1 MISGLRCGNLAQ
13 EGPKVL
19 LLLPVSESELLKKCQ
34 GPFERQGSTDC
45 VKQLPSGGLKS
56 FHVNLLKAW
65 LEDEDVGVSYGQ
77 EWNWPSSHEDQ
88 GAAGQDYPLSPV
100 QRSQVA
106 GQLWNFQMCLWIS
119 QRFLGVGNIKITH
132 THTKV
137 VVRTPLRPIPLA
149 LQQILQQKVDKGLQI
164 RVTEPLEKSPSVSTQ
179 AGWLSECLST
189 LMSVMLTYASD

>member
-1 MISGLRCGNLAQ
+1 MEFPDVFVDQ
-13 EGPKVL
+13 PE
-19 LLLPVSESELLKKCQ
+19 VSRGWEHK
-34 GPFERQGSTDC
+34 
-45 VKQLPSGGLKS
+45 
-56 FHVNLLKAW
+56 N
-65 LEDEDVGVSYGQ
+65 
-77 EWNWPSSHEDQ
+77 N
-88 GAAGQDYPLSPV
+88 
-100 QRSQVA
+100 
-106 GQLWNFQMCLWIS
+106 
-119 QRFLGVGNIKITH
+119 TH